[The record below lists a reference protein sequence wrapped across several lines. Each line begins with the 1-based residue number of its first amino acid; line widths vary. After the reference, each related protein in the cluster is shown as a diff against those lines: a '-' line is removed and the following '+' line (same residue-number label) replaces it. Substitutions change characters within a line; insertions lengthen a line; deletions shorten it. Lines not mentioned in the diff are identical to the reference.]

1 MSQDVSNIN
10 RFLEQREDEKN
21 DSLKSLRERNKNALV
36 KVEIQEIP
44 FESIK
49 KRHGESIR
57 KVREIV
63 REHNIKHGYIPSKEK
78 VQELLEEEGVGH
90 LSDIENV
97 YNTIIPPENNIHT
110 KEKHDNEEEFKSRE
124 RELEE
129 TLSIDLEE
137 ITRELENEQPVEREV
152 IEQETQQ
159 ETQQEFT
166 QEVSE
171 PTVVEEEPIERPV
184 EEVFDD
190 EVELSND
197 DTQPSDEETQIIIGG
212 IKREYQEEMKK
223 ETSIWGKIK
232 RVIFG

>member
-1 MSQDVSNIN
+1 MSQGVSNIN
-10 RFLEQREDEKN
+10 RFLKQREDEKN

-78 VQELLEEEGVGH
+78 VQELLEEEGIGH

-137 ITRELENEQPVEREV
+137 ITRELENEQPVEREM
-152 IEQETQQ
+152 IESAQ
-159 ETQQEFT
+159 

-171 PTVVEEEPIERPV
+171 PTVAEQEEEPIERPI

-190 EVELSND
+190 EIEVSND
-197 DTQPSDEETQIIIGG
+197 DIQPSDEETQVVIDG

>member
-1 MSQDVSNIN
+1 MSNIN
-10 RFLEQREDEKN
+10 RFLKQREDEKN

-78 VQELLEEEGVGH
+78 VQELLEEEGIGH

-137 ITRELENEQPVEREV
+137 ITRDLENEQPVEREV
-152 IEQETQQ
+152 IEPTQ
-159 ETQQEFT
+159 

-171 PTVVEEEPIERPV
+171 PVVVKEEEPIERPV
-184 EEVFDD
+184 EEVFGD
-190 EVELSND
+190 ETEVSND
-197 DTQPSDEETQIIIGG
+197 DTQPSDEETQVIIDG

>member
-1 MSQDVSNIN
+1 MSNIN
-10 RFLEQREDEKN
+10 RFLKQREDEKN

-78 VQELLEEEGVGH
+78 VQELLEEEGIGH

-110 KEKHDNEEEFKSRE
+110 KEKHDDEEEFKSRE

-137 ITRELENEQPVEREV
+137 ITRELESEQPVERELV
-152 IEQETQQ
+152 EP
-159 ETQQEFT
+159 TQQEF
-166 QEVSE
+166 SE
-171 PTVVEEEPIERPV
+171 PTVVEEEQEPIERPV

-190 EVELSND
+190 EIEFSND
-197 DTQPSDEETQIIIGG
+197 DIQPSDEETQIIIDG

>member
-1 MSQDVSNIN
+1 MSNIN
-10 RFLEQREDEKN
+10 RFLKQREDEKN

-78 VQELLEEEGVGH
+78 VQELLEEEGIGH

-137 ITRELENEQPVEREV
+137 ITRELENEQPVEQEV
-152 IEQETQQ
+152 IKPISQ
-159 ETQQEFT
+159 

-171 PTVVEEEPIERPV
+171 PTVVEEQEPIERPI
-184 EEVFDD
+184 EEVF
-190 EVELSND
+190 ND
-197 DTQPSDEETQIIIGG
+197 DTQPSDEETQVIIDS

-223 ETSIWGKIK
+223 ETSIWSKIK

>member
-10 RFLEQREDEKN
+10 RFLKQREDEKN

-63 REHNIKHGYIPSKEK
+63 REHNIEHGYIPSKEK
-78 VQELLEEEGVGH
+78 VQELLEEEGIGH

-137 ITRELENEQPVEREV
+137 ITRELENEQLVEREV

-159 ETQQEFT
+159 E
-166 QEVSE
+166 VSE
-171 PTVVEEEPIERPV
+171 PAVVEEEQEPIERPV

-190 EVELSND
+190 EVELSSD
-197 DTQPSDEETQIIIGG
+197 DIQPSDEETQIIVDG

>member
-1 MSQDVSNIN
+1 MLKDVSNIN
-10 RFLEQREDEKN
+10 RFLKQREDEKN

-44 FESIK
+44 FQSIK

-78 VQELLEEEGVGH
+78 VQELLEKEGIGH

-110 KEKHDNEEEFKSRE
+110 KEKHDDEEEFKSRE
-124 RELEE
+124 RELEQ
-129 TLSIDLEE
+129 TLSIDLEA
-137 ITRELENEQPVEREV
+137 ISRELENEQSVEEEEEV
-152 IEQETQQ
+152 IEPISQ
-159 ETQQEFT
+159 

-197 DTQPSDEETQIIIGG
+197 DTQPSDEETQIIIGS

-223 ETSIWGKIK
+223 ETSIWDKIK

>member
-10 RFLEQREDEKN
+10 RFLKQREDEKN

-78 VQELLEEEGVGH
+78 VQELLEEEGIGH

-110 KEKHDNEEEFKSRE
+110 KEKHDDEEEFKSRE

-152 IEQETQQ
+152 IE
-159 ETQQEFT
+159 
-166 QEVSE
+166 
-171 PTVVEEEPIERPV
+171 PTVVEEEQEPIERPV
-184 EEVFDD
+184 EEVFD
-190 EVELSND
+190 N
-197 DTQPSDEETQIIIGG
+197 TQPSDEETQVIIDG

>member
-1 MSQDVSNIN
+1 MSNIN
-10 RFLEQREDEKN
+10 RFLKQREDEKN

-57 KVREIV
+57 KVREVV
-63 REHNIKHGYIPSKEK
+63 REYNIKHGYVPSKEK
-78 VQELLEEEGVGH
+78 VQELLEEEGIGH

-129 TLSIDLEE
+129 TLSIDLQE
-137 ITRELENEQPVEREV
+137 ISRELENEQLVEREV
-152 IEQETQQ
+152 IEPETQS
-159 ETQQEFT
+159 QQAYT

-171 PTVVEEEPIERPV
+171 PTVVEEEQEPIERPV

-190 EVELSND
+190 EVESSSDN
-197 DTQPSDEETQIIIGG
+197 TQPSDEETQVIIDG

-223 ETSIWGKIK
+223 ETSVWGKIK
-232 RVIFG
+232 KVIFG

>member
-10 RFLEQREDEKN
+10 RFLKQREDEKN
-21 DSLKSLRERNKNALV
+21 DSLQSLRERNKNALV

-78 VQELLEEEGVGH
+78 VQELLEKEGIGH

-152 IEQETQQ
+152 IEPISQ
-159 ETQQEFT
+159 

-171 PTVVEEEPIERPV
+171 PAVVEEEPIERTI

-190 EVELSND
+190 KQLSY
-197 DTQPSDEETQIIIGG
+197 EETQVIIDG

>member
-10 RFLEQREDEKN
+10 RFLKQREDEKN

-78 VQELLEEEGVGH
+78 VQELLEEEGIGH

-110 KEKHDNEEEFKSRE
+110 KEKHDNEEDFKSRE
-124 RELEE
+124 RELEQ

-137 ITRELENEQPVEREV
+137 ISRGLENEKPVEREV
-152 IEQETQQ
+152 FEPVSQQ
-159 ETQQEFT
+159 E
-166 QEVSE
+166 VPE
-171 PTVVEEEPIERPV
+171 PTVVEPKEEPIGRPV
-184 EEVFDD
+184 EEVFD
-190 EVELSND
+190 D

>member
-1 MSQDVSNIN
+1 MSNIN
-10 RFLEQREDEKN
+10 RFLKQREDEKN

-63 REHNIKHGYIPSKEK
+63 REHNIKYGYIPSKEK
-78 VQELLEEEGVGH
+78 VQELLEEEGIGH

-124 RELEE
+124 RELEQ

-137 ITRELENEQPVEREV
+137 ITRELENEQPVEQEV
-152 IEQETQQ
+152 IEPISQ
-159 ETQQEFT
+159 

-171 PTVVEEEPIERPV
+171 PTVVEEQEPIERPV

-190 EVELSND
+190 EVELSSD
-197 DTQPSDEETQIIIGG
+197 DVQPSDEETQIIVDG

>member
-10 RFLEQREDEKN
+10 RFLKQREDEKN

-63 REHNIKHGYIPSKEK
+63 REHNIKHGYVPSKEK
-78 VQELLEEEGVGH
+78 VQELLEEEGIGH

-110 KEKHDNEEEFKSRE
+110 KEKHDDEEEFKSRE

-129 TLSIDLEE
+129 TLSIDLDE

-152 IEQETQQ
+152 IESAR
-159 ETQQEFT
+159 

-197 DTQPSDEETQIIIGG
+197 DTQPSDEDTQIIIDG

-223 ETSIWGKIK
+223 ETSIWDKIK

>member
-10 RFLEQREDEKN
+10 RFLKQREDEKN

-78 VQELLEEEGVGH
+78 VQELLEEEGIGH

-110 KEKHDNEEEFKSRE
+110 KEKHDNEEDFKSRE
-124 RELEE
+124 RELEQ

-137 ITRELENEQPVEREV
+137 ISRGLENEQPVEREV
-152 IEQETQQ
+152 IEPISQ
-159 ETQQEFT
+159 

-171 PTVVEEEPIERPV
+171 PTVAEEEEPIERPV

-190 EVELSND
+190 EVELSSD
-197 DTQPSDEETQIIIGG
+197 DVQPSDEETQIIIGG

>member
-1 MSQDVSNIN
+1 MSNIN
-10 RFLEQREDEKN
+10 RFLKQREDEKN

-78 VQELLEEEGVGH
+78 VQELLEEEGIGH

-124 RELEE
+124 RELEQ
-129 TLSIDLEE
+129 TLSIDLEA
-137 ITRELENEQPVEREV
+137 ISRDLENEQPVEREV
-152 IEQETQQ
+152 IEPISQ
-159 ETQQEFT
+159 

-171 PTVVEEEPIERPV
+171 PTVVEEEPIGRPIK
-184 EEVFDD
+184 EVFDD
-190 EVELSND
+190 ETEISND
-197 DTQPSDEETQIIIGG
+197 DTQPSDEETQVIIDG

>member
-1 MSQDVSNIN
+1 MSNIN
-10 RFLEQREDEKN
+10 RFLKQREDEKN

-63 REHNIKHGYIPSKEK
+63 REHNIRHGYIPSKEK
-78 VQELLEEEGVGH
+78 VQELLEEEGIGH

-124 RELEE
+124 RELEQ
-129 TLSIDLEE
+129 TLSIDLDE
-137 ITRELENEQPVEREV
+137 ISRELENEQLVEREV
-152 IEQETQQ
+152 IEQETQ
-159 ETQQEFT
+159 

-190 EVELSND
+190 EVELSSD
-197 DTQPSDEETQIIIGG
+197 DVQPSDEETQIIVDG

>member
-1 MSQDVSNIN
+1 MSNIN
-10 RFLEQREDEKN
+10 RFLKQREDEKN

-78 VQELLEEEGVGH
+78 VQELLEEEGIGH

-137 ITRELENEQPVEREV
+137 ITRELENEQPVEREM
-152 IEQETQQ
+152 IEPISQ
-159 ETQQEFT
+159 

-171 PTVVEEEPIERPV
+171 PTVVEEEPIERPI

-190 EVELSND
+190 ETEVSNN
-197 DTQPSDEETQIIIGG
+197 DTQPSDEETQVIIDG

>member
-1 MSQDVSNIN
+1 MSNIN
-10 RFLEQREDEKN
+10 RFLKQREDEKN

-78 VQELLEEEGVGH
+78 VQELLEEEGIGH

-97 YNTIIPPENNIHT
+97 YDTIIPPENNIHT

-129 TLSIDLEE
+129 TLSIDLEA
-137 ITRELENEQPVEREV
+137 ISRELENEQPVEREV
-152 IEQETQQ
+152 VEPTQ
-159 ETQQEFT
+159 

-171 PTVVEEEPIERPV
+171 PTVVEQEPIERPV
-184 EEVFDD
+184 EEVF
-190 EVELSND
+190 ND
-197 DTQPSDEETQIIIGG
+197 DTQPSDEETQVVIDG

-223 ETSIWGKIK
+223 ETSIWGRIK

>member
-1 MSQDVSNIN
+1 MSWGVSNIN
-10 RFLEQREDEKN
+10 RFLKQREDEKN

-78 VQELLEEEGVGH
+78 VQELLEEEGIGH

-137 ITRELENEQPVEREV
+137 ITRELENEQPVEQEV
-152 IEQETQQ
+152 IKPISQ
-159 ETQQEFT
+159 

-171 PTVVEEEPIERPV
+171 PTVVEEQEPIERPI
-184 EEVFDD
+184 EEVF
-190 EVELSND
+190 ND
-197 DTQPSDEETQIIIGG
+197 DTQPSDEETQVIIDS

-223 ETSIWGKIK
+223 ETSIWSKIK

>member
-1 MSQDVSNIN
+1 MSQGVSNIN
-10 RFLEQREDEKN
+10 RFLKQREDEKN

-78 VQELLEEEGVGH
+78 VQELLEEEGIGH

-137 ITRELENEQPVEREV
+137 ITRELENEQPVEREM
-152 IEQETQQ
+152 IEPAQ
-159 ETQQEFT
+159 

-171 PTVVEEEPIERPV
+171 PTVAEQEEEPIERPI

-190 EVELSND
+190 EIEVSND
-197 DTQPSDEETQIIIGG
+197 DIQPSDEETQVVIDG

>member
-1 MSQDVSNIN
+1 MSNIN
-10 RFLEQREDEKN
+10 RFLKQREDEKN

-78 VQELLEEEGVGH
+78 VQELLEEEGIGH

-124 RELEE
+124 RELEQ
-129 TLSIDLEE
+129 TLSIDLEA
-137 ITRELENEQPVEREV
+137 ISRELENEQPVEEEV
-152 IEQETQQ
+152 IEPISQ
-159 ETQQEFT
+159 

-171 PTVVEEEPIERPV
+171 PAVVEQEEEPIERPV

-190 EVELSND
+190 ETEISNN
-197 DTQPSDEETQIIIGG
+197 DTQPSDEETQVIIDG

>member
-1 MSQDVSNIN
+1 MSNIN
-10 RFLEQREDEKN
+10 RFLKQREDEKN

-78 VQELLEEEGVGH
+78 VQELLEEEGIGH

-124 RELEE
+124 RELEQ
-129 TLSIDLEE
+129 TLSIDLEA
-137 ITRELENEQPVEREV
+137 ISRDLENEQPVEREV
-152 IEQETQQ
+152 IEPTQ
-159 ETQQEFT
+159 

-171 PTVVEEEPIERPV
+171 PTVVEEEPIERPI

-190 EVELSND
+190 
-197 DTQPSDEETQIIIGG
+197 DTQPSYEETQVIIDG

-223 ETSIWGKIK
+223 EMSIWGKIK

>member
-10 RFLEQREDEKN
+10 RFLKQREDEKN
-21 DSLKSLRERNKNALV
+21 DSLKFLRERNKNALV

-78 VQELLEEEGVGH
+78 VQELLEEEGIGH

-110 KEKHDNEEEFKSRE
+110 KEKHDDEEEFKSRE

-129 TLSIDLEE
+129 TLSIDLDE
-137 ITRELENEQPVEREV
+137 ITRELENEQPVER
-152 IEQETQQ
+152 

-197 DTQPSDEETQIIIGG
+197 DTQPSDEDTQIIIDG

>member
-1 MSQDVSNIN
+1 MSNIN
-10 RFLEQREDEKN
+10 RFLKQREDEKN

-152 IEQETQQ
+152 IEPISQ
-159 ETQQEFT
+159 

-171 PTVVEEEPIERPV
+171 PVVVEEEEPIERPI

-190 EVELSND
+190 ETETEVSNND
-197 DTQPSDEETQIIIGG
+197 AQPSDEETQIIIGG

-223 ETSIWGKIK
+223 ETSIWDKIK

>member
-1 MSQDVSNIN
+1 MSNIN
-10 RFLEQREDEKN
+10 RFLKQREDEKN

-78 VQELLEEEGVGH
+78 VQELLEEEGIGH

-97 YNTIIPPENNIHT
+97 YDTIIPPENNIHT

-129 TLSIDLEE
+129 TLSIDLEA
-137 ITRELENEQPVEREV
+137 ISRELENEQPVEREV
-152 IEQETQQ
+152 IEPISQ
-159 ETQQEFT
+159 

-184 EEVFDD
+184 EEVF
-190 EVELSND
+190 ND
-197 DTQPSDEETQIIIGG
+197 DTQPSDEETQVIIDG

>member
-1 MSQDVSNIN
+1 MSNIN
-10 RFLEQREDEKN
+10 RFLKQREDEKN

-78 VQELLEEEGVGH
+78 VQELLEEEGIGH

-97 YNTIIPPENNIHT
+97 YDTIIPPENNIHT

-129 TLSIDLEE
+129 TLSIDLEA
-137 ITRELENEQPVEREV
+137 ISRELENEQPVEREV
-152 IEQETQQ
+152 VEPTQ
-159 ETQQEFT
+159 

-171 PTVVEEEPIERPV
+171 PTVVEQEPIERPV
-184 EEVFDD
+184 EEVF
-190 EVELSND
+190 ND
-197 DTQPSDEETQIIIGG
+197 DTQPSDEETQVVIDG

>member
-10 RFLEQREDEKN
+10 RFLKQREDEKN

-78 VQELLEEEGVGH
+78 VQELLEEEGIGH

-137 ITRELENEQPVEREV
+137 ITRELENEQLVEREV

-159 ETQQEFT
+159 E
-166 QEVSE
+166 VSE
-171 PTVVEEEPIERPV
+171 PAVVEEEQEPIERPV

-190 EVELSND
+190 
-197 DTQPSDEETQIIIGG
+197 DTQPSDEETQVIIDG

>member
-1 MSQDVSNIN
+1 MSNIN
-10 RFLEQREDEKN
+10 RFLKQREDEKN
-21 DSLKSLRERNKNALV
+21 DSLKFLRERNKNALV

-78 VQELLEEEGVGH
+78 VQELLEEEGIGH

-110 KEKHDNEEEFKSRE
+110 KEKHDDEEEFKSRE

-129 TLSIDLEE
+129 TLSIDLDE
-137 ITRELENEQPVEREV
+137 ITRELENEQPVER
-152 IEQETQQ
+152 

-197 DTQPSDEETQIIIGG
+197 DTQPSDEDTQIIIDG

-223 ETSIWGKIK
+223 ETSIWDKIK

>member
-1 MSQDVSNIN
+1 MSNIN
-10 RFLEQREDEKN
+10 RFLKQREDEKS

-78 VQELLEEEGVGH
+78 VQELLEKEGIGH

-124 RELEE
+124 RELEQ

-152 IEQETQQ
+152 IEPISQ
-159 ETQQEFT
+159 

-223 ETSIWGKIK
+223 ETSIWDKIK

>member
-1 MSQDVSNIN
+1 MSNIN
-10 RFLEQREDEKN
+10 RFLKQREDEKN

-78 VQELLEEEGVGH
+78 VQELLEEEGIGH

-152 IEQETQQ
+152 VEPTQQ
-159 ETQQEFT
+159 E
-166 QEVSE
+166 VYE
-171 PTVVEEEPIERPV
+171 PTVVEQEPIERPV
-184 EEVFDD
+184 EEVF
-190 EVELSND
+190 ND
-197 DTQPSDEETQIIIGG
+197 DTQPSDEETQVVIDG

>member
-10 RFLEQREDEKN
+10 RFLKQREDEKN

-78 VQELLEEEGVGH
+78 VQELLEGEGIGH

-110 KEKHDNEEEFKSRE
+110 KEKHDDEEEFKSRE

-137 ITRELENEQPVEREV
+137 ITRELENEQPVEP
-152 IEQETQQ
+152 ISQ
-159 ETQQEFT
+159 

-171 PTVVEEEPIERPV
+171 PTVVEQEPIERPV

-197 DTQPSDEETQIIIGG
+197 DTQPSDEETQVIIDG

>member
-1 MSQDVSNIN
+1 MSNIN
-10 RFLEQREDEKN
+10 RFLKQREDEKN

-78 VQELLEEEGVGH
+78 VQELLEKEGIGH

-110 KEKHDNEEEFKSRE
+110 KEKHDDEEEFKSRE
-124 RELEE
+124 RELEQ
-129 TLSIDLEE
+129 TLSIDLEA
-137 ITRELENEQPVEREV
+137 ISRELENEQSVEEEEEV
-152 IEQETQQ
+152 IEPISQ
-159 ETQQEFT
+159 

-197 DTQPSDEETQIIIGG
+197 DTQPSDEETQVIIDG

-223 ETSIWGKIK
+223 ETSIWDKIK